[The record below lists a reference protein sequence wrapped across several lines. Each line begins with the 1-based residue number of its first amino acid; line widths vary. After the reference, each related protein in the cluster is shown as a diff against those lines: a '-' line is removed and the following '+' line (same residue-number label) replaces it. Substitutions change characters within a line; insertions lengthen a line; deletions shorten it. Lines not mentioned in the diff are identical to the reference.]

1 MGPARG
7 CSLGTPEKSL
17 PSSRTPDKS
26 KEPAEIKI
34 KASGRASPSTCNRF
48 PKGRWGKVALLK
60 GYEKFPKLQF
70 RPLGLEGKLS
80 SGRKSCH
87 RCQGPSLTAPAARD
101 PPPRGVSASAAAAR
115 ASLRLVPRGRL
126 RLPLSPAAR
135 GEVTPLNVS
144 AARGG
149 AGKWLPVCTLR
160 SSSSSTASPPPPG
173 AAVPGDGVARV
184 RAARREGV
192 TARGGG
198 GSRARLGAERVDALR
213 EVPVLGAA
221 TARDGGRGEAA
232 KATPKLQEHFAPLH
246 CWRPRIE
253 LPHFKAAGFRRLGET
268 CPNEAT
274 PKTGSATPP
283 QHRRAFGSRPFPLP
297 TLTPT
302 SCAVT

>member
-1 MGPARG
+1 MSLDLLYPVFLGP
-7 CSLGTPEKSL
+7 TPV
-17 PSSRTPDKS
+17 
-26 KEPAEIKI
+26 

-232 KATPKLQEHFAPLH
+232 KATPKLQVLLEKSGLKFPAGGRKGPQSLISHWLLLCLAHMGAAPRVWSGGTRSSE
-246 CWRPRIE
+246 C
-253 LPHFKAAGFRRLGET
+253 
-268 CPNEAT
+268 
-274 PKTGSATPP
+274 
-283 QHRRAFGSRPFPLP
+283 
-297 TLTPT
+297 
-302 SCAVT
+302 